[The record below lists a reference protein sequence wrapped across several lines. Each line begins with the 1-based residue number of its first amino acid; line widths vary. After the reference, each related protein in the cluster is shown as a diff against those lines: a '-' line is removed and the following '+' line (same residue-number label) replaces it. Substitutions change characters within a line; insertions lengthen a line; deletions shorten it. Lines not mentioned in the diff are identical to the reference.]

1 MKKVLY
7 IVVLIVARL
16 TIAQEVSDS
25 IQLVEMVSTPTGINQ
40 SVKST
45 THSVIKISQ
54 EELQQVQGI
63 SVIELLSQKAGIYI
77 SNYQTND
84 TENVSL
90 KMRGGTDKNVLVLI
104 DGIPANDHSQPIA
117 ILYDLRNLDI
127 SQVAS
132 IEVLKGGASVLY
144 GTNASSG
151 VINIKLK
158 KTARKKISGNFDVSV
173 ASWDTYEQ
181 KIDFNGTLDKFS
193 YNLMLGNAKSNG
205 FSSAKDLNNSGFDK
219 DGYEK
224 QNMLVKLG
232 YDINSRNTIQIQSSY
247 NHFLYDY
254 DAGAFLDSKN
264 RGGNE
269 RIGVNLLYTNKHQK
283 GELSIIGQFSKNDR
297 QFESLKVDNFTPD
310 FTSKSGSWFGEIKEQ
325 YTFLNHFK
333 AIGGVQFQQNEMDSY
348 GTNFIT
354 GQYEKQIDKEQA
366 EVTVIDPYL
375 NIMAEYNHF
384 YLNTGIRFNIH
395 DEYGTHLTYSISPA
409 YVFELSNPDHYFKI
423 RGDVSSAYI
432 TPTLYQLY
440 SAYGNTDLK
449 PEETTTFEGGIT
461 YDLDEKIQFNATC
474 FYRTEKEIIQ
484 FYTDPNTFKSFY
496 TNGESDTHAQG
507 VELNIQLQL
516 LEKVTL
522 NTNYIFTER
531 KRESEVLRIPKHKV
545 DLFLHYNPFKN
556 TSLNLA
562 YSYVGDHSDAYFDS
576 TTYETIQVT
585 NDAYHL
591 FNWYVNQKMFKERLT
606 LYGGINN
613 LLNETLNDVIGY
625 NTKDRNYKLGVRYQ
639 F

>member
-1 MKKVLY
+1 MKKVVC
-7 IVVLIVARL
+7 IAVLIVARL
-16 TIAQEVSDS
+16 AIAQEVSDS
-25 IQLVEMVSTPTGINQ
+25 IQLVEMVRTPTGISQ

-54 EELQQVQGI
+54 KELQQVQGI
-63 SVIELLSQKAGIYI
+63 NIIELLSQKAGIYI

-90 KMRGGTDKNVLVLI
+90 KMRGGTDKNALILI
-104 DGIPANDHSQPIA
+104 DGIPVNDHSQPTA
-117 ILYDLRNLDI
+117 ILYDLRNLDMA
-127 SQVAS
+127 QVES

-158 KTARKKISGNFDVSV
+158 KAAQKKIAGNIDISA
-173 ASWDTYEQ
+173 ASWDTYKQ
-181 KIDFNGTLDKFS
+181 KVDLNGTLDKLS

-205 FSSAKDLNNSGFDK
+205 FSSAKDLNKTGFDK

-232 YDINSRNTIQIQSSY
+232 YNINSKNTIQIQSSY
-247 NHFLYDY
+247 DHFLYDY
-254 DAGAFLDSKN
+254 DAGAFLDAKN
-264 RGGNE
+264 RGDNE
-269 RIGVNLLYTNKHQK
+269 RMGVNILYTNKHQK

-297 QFESLKVDNFTPD
+297 QFESLKVDEFTPD
-310 FTSKSGSWFGEIKEQ
+310 FASKSDNWYGEIKEQ
-325 YTFLNHFK
+325 YTFSNHFK
-333 AIGGVQFQQNEMDSY
+333 MIGGVQLQQNGMDSY
-348 GTNFIT
+348 GTNFTT

-366 EVTVIDPYL
+366 EATVIDPYL
-375 NIMAEYNHF
+375 NIMTEYKHF
-384 YLNTGIRFNIH
+384 YLNTGVRLNIH
-395 DEYGTHLTYSISPA
+395 DEYRTHLTYSISPA
-409 YVFELSNPDHYFKI
+409 YIFELSNPDHYFKI
-423 RGDVSSAYI
+423 RGDISSAYI

-440 SAYGNTDLK
+440 STYGNTDLK
-449 PEETTTFEGGIT
+449 PEETTTYEGGIT
-461 YDLDEKIQFNATC
+461 YALNKKIQFNATY

-484 FYTDPNTFKSFY
+484 FYTDPNTFESLY
-496 TNGESDTHAQG
+496 TNGQSDTYAQG
-507 VELNIQLQL
+507 VELNIQLQP

-522 NTNYIFTER
+522 NTNYTFTER
-531 KRESEVLRIPKHKV
+531 KQESEALRIPKHKV
-545 DLFLHYNPFKN
+545 ELFLHYNPFKN

-562 YSYVGDHSDAYFDS
+562 YSYVGDHHDAYFDS

-591 FNWYVNQKMFKERLT
+591 LNWYVNQKIFKERLT

-613 LLNETLNDVIGY
+613 LLNDTLNDVIGY